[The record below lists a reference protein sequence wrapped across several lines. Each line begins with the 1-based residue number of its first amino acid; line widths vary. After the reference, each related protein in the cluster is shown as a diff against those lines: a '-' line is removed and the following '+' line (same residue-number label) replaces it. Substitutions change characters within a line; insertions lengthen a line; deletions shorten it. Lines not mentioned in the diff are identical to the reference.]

1 MARNTRSRLRKS
13 SKLMLRIDNQENND
27 IDAISLFKPND
38 SKSCSPV
45 RLYQE
50 TDNNEELCSRPKIKA
65 DSIIL
70 TAVAIVGILG
80 LLLIGA
86 FVFKELM

>member
-50 TDNNEELCSRPKIKA
+50 TDNEEICSRPKIKA

-70 TAVAIVGILG
+70 TAVAIVGIIG